1 MEKDAEQNT
10 NGGFTQQQTGRE
22 NELEQRLLGQYFR
35 DIISGK
41 HIDKYPVR
49 ELFLQA
55 IGRGNQS
62 CEKAKD
68 AFTIL
73 KHKGSGQDVPLSMY
87 FFLYLLLLFQ
97 IVINVLLL
105 VVRIYVHFFEQTDYC
120 FIFSINPFLRSGT

>member
-1 MEKDAEQNT
+1 M
-10 NGGFTQQQTGRE
+10 
-22 NELEQRLLGQYFR
+22 
-35 DIISGK
+35 
-41 HIDKYPVR
+41 R

-87 FFLYLLLLFQ
+87 FFSLSVITVLDCYKCFVISSPDICTFFPSRRIIVLSLALTLFLDL
-97 IVINVLLL
+97 VLK
-105 VVRIYVHFFEQTDYC
+105 D
-120 FIFSINPFLRSGT
+120 S